1 MKSKQSRAGK
11 PALYY
16 KGGPMN
22 DKFYDWLARKYGW
35 GEETFAELDED
46 FQEDLIAEF
55 CSIAASYG
63 N

>member
-1 MKSKQSRAGK
+1 
-11 PALYY
+11 
-16 KGGPMN
+16 MN
-22 DKFYDWLARKYGW
+22 DRFYDRFYDWLARKYGW

-46 FQEDLIAEF
+46 FQESLIAQF